1 MDLFTFQGDDFHIF
15 RNGVTQTVNEAL
27 WEAAAHIN
35 KLQHNLLQELDF
47 QSFFRMNCCILG
59 MTLDMVWSFLLV
71 ELHENGPLDLVYPGG
86 MDRAYDNTPG
96 VGLIH
101 QISASC
107 AGIW

>member
-1 MDLFTFQGDDFHIF
+1 MDLFTFQGDDFRIF

-35 KLQHNLLQELDF
+35 KLQHNLLQELEF

-71 ELHENGPLDLVYPGG
+71 ENGPLDLVYPGG

-96 VGLIH
+96 GEFIH
-101 QISASC
+101 QISLPSTEF
-107 AGIW
+107 W